1 MKKVSWAYTI
11 GECLWRGML
20 LLIVI
25 GVMMLL
31 R

>member
-11 GECLWRGML
+11 GECLWNGVL